1 MRIHRGFLGWGIFL
15 ILAGSIPLAVRAGY
29 LSSDQLRNVGSLWP
43 LILVGIGVGLIL
55 SRTRYGFLGGFIVAA
70 TFGVI
75 VGGVLAGGVAG
86 LDSIGCGPGSG
97 TTAFAPRQ
105 GPLTGTTASVEI
117 DLSCGDLNLSVAPGN
132 NWKIDGQDRDGIGP
146 NLDADNESL
155 SVRTRDGNR
164 GVFGPLGDRQTWRIS
179 VPDGPRLDTQLTL
192 NAGSSMVNL
201 AGANLGSFETTLNAG
216 SATVDLG
223 SVRQLHDIDIQ
234 LNAGSIG
241 VTLPSLATTGSIEVN
256 AGSVKIC
263 TPPGVDL
270 RLQTDE
276 SIVAS
281 YDFDGQGLTKSGST
295 WQTPGFDTAAVKIDL
310 HVQANAGS
318 VSLNRSGASCSG

>member
-1 MRIHRGFLGWGIFL
+1 MRMHRGFLGWGIFL

-29 LSSDQLRNVGSLWP
+29 LTDDQLRNVGSLWP

-75 VGGVLAGGVAG
+75 VGGLLAGGVAG
-86 LDSIGCGPGSG
+86 INSIGCGPGGG
-97 TTAFAPRQ
+97 TTAFASRQ
-105 GPLTGTTASVEI
+105 GPLTGSSASIEV
-117 DLSCGDLNLSVAPGN
+117 DLSCGDMTMSVAPGN
-132 NWKIDGQDRDGIGP
+132 NWQIEGQDRDAAGP
-146 NLDADNESL
+146 NVNADNDSL
-155 SVRTRDGNR
+155 RVSTRDSNR
-164 GVFGPLGDRQTWRIS
+164 GVFGPLGDRHTWRITL
-179 VPDGPRLDTQLTL
+179 PDGPQLNTQLTL
-192 NAGSSMVNL
+192 NAGSSNVNM
-201 AGANLGSFETTLNAG
+201 AGANLGDFETTLNAG

-223 SVRQLHDIDIQ
+223 SVRQIHDLQVQ

-241 VTLPSLATTGSIEVN
+241 LTLPSLSMSGSIEVN
-256 AGSVKIC
+256 AGSVKLC

-281 YDFDGQGLTKSGST
+281 YDFGGQGLTKNGST
-295 WQTPGFDTAAVKIDL
+295 WQTPGFDGAAVRIDL

-318 VSLNRSGASCSG
+318 VSLNRSSARCSG